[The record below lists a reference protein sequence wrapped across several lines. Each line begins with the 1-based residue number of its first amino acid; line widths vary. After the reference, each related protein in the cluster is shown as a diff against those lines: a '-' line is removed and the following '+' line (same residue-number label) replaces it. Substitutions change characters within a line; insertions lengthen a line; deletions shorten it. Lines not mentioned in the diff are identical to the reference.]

1 MEAVNNNIKGHVLVV
16 MAPTGSGKGTL
27 IKRLLAEYTDIK
39 MSVSC
44 TSRAMRPNDVEGK
57 DYYFLSR
64 TEFEDKIAQG
74 DFLEWAEFA
83 GNLYGT
89 LKSEIIPHL
98 SENNLVLL
106 EIELQGVENLLQ
118 LLPRKHITI
127 AYIESGGWDVLKARA
142 IARADISEEDL
153 KKRYERYLI
162 EQEVKPSA
170 DVIID
175 NREGL
180 EEAYADLRKTV
191 IKALSKCK

>member
-1 MEAVNNNIKGHVLVV
+1 M
-16 MAPTGSGKGTL
+16 
-27 IKRLLAEYTDIK
+27 
-39 MSVSC
+39 
-44 TSRAMRPNDVEGK
+44 
-57 DYYFLSR
+57 
-64 TEFEDKIAQG
+64 
-74 DFLEWAEFA
+74 
-83 GNLYGT
+83 YGT